1 MTGPASSRRGT
12 TGTPASVQASFSI
25 PTLPSYIRPAS
36 RELSADDLELLYR
49 RGALSIPDDE
59 LRDQL
64 LRAFILYVY
73 PFLPVVDLQEF
84 LQAVDGN
91 GGTRISLLLFQ
102 AVMFA
107 GTAFVDLQFLIMAG
121 FADRRAARLHF
132 HNKAKVWRLR
142 SFSFLLFGRVPC

>member
-1 MTGPASSRRGT
+1 MLNLTGPSSSRRGT
-12 TGTPASVQASFSI
+12 TGTPASIQGQISVAN
-25 PTLPSYIRPAS
+25 LPVYIRPAS

-49 RGALSIPDDE
+49 RGALSIPEDE

-73 PFLPVVDLQEF
+73 PFLPVVDLREF
-84 LQAVDGN
+84 LSAVEGN
-91 GGTRISLLLFQ
+91 GSTRISLLLFQ

-132 HNKAKVWRLR
+132 YNKVKVQ
-142 SFSFLLFGRVPC
+142 